1 MSLETNRIFAARRAL
16 IGPLLA
22 LAVVIGACDV
32 GMAESTTTTAAP
44 TTTTTTA
51 PTTTTTEP
59 PPPPFSY
66 RIGLAEA
73 PTTDNYWAYYDP
85 QSSLV
90 DQYILDPTKP
100 SLYTYDHP
108 GLDLAADIAVDA
120 SPARPVEDA
129 DEWTVTVTIDPEAR
143 WSDGVP
149 ITAEDVVFT
158 FDTVQEFGLRRGWAT
173 AYPAAGAETL
183 GLVTVEAPTPETVV
197 FRFNGRPGL
206 PFWPNGPGTAPIMPR
221 HFWQPI
227 VEEARESADPIT
239 ALLTASASSEPSGG
253 PFVIRSFGR
262 DRVEASPNPNYQRSG
277 EEVTSGGATY
287 QIGPFFDDL
296 VFQVYAGTS
305 AAAEALDA
313 REIDV
318 ILSPVGLDPTTTA
331 FLAANPDVETATNDT
346 NGFRYLAFNL
356 RNQPMAN
363 PAFRDALAL
372 MIDKEFLAQQVVAGQ
387 ASPRYA
393 TVPPSNPRWFD
404 PDAADGFAARY
415 LDFTTE
421 ERLTAAV
428 DTLEAAGFSWEQ
440 RPAWI
445 DNAVVAGTGLTF
457 EEAEVA
463 PIRILGPGP
472 SFDPIRSTY
481 TLWIDQW
488 ARQLGFATEVTL
500 TDFSSLVSRA
510 FTPTPAGTLDYDLY
524 VLGWRL
530 PNPAMPVYHESFWA
544 SKNDTLLNDGNN
556 NTGFSDP
563 EFDALVVEYNRAE
576 TEEDAFELLWRMEQ
590 IVFDAKPYVVLYD
603 APVTEAFRRDT
614 VVYPFSTSLSGLQFL
629 NGLPALVRSA
639 P

>member
-1 MSLETNRIFAARRAL
+1 VSLETNRIDGTRRSSFGL
-16 IGPLLA
+16 FLV
-22 LAVVIGACDV
+22 LAVVLGACNF
-32 GMAESTTTTAAP
+32 GTAE

-51 PTTTTTEP
+51 PTTTTTAAPTTTTTE

-66 RIGLAEA
+66 RVGLAEA

-108 GLDLAADIAVDA
+108 GLDLAADIASDTA
-120 SPARPVEDA
+120 PAQPVEDA
-129 DEWTVTVTIDPEAR
+129 GEWTVTVTLEPGTR
-143 WSDGVP
+143 WSDGVA

-158 FDTVQEFGLRRGWAT
+158 FDTVQEFELGRGWAT
-173 AYPAAGAETL
+173 AYPTAGNDSL
-183 GLVTVEAPTPETVV
+183 GLVAIEAPTPETVV

-221 HFWQPI
+221 HFWEPI
-227 VEEARESADPIT
+227 VEESRESDDPLT
-239 ALLTASASSEPSGG
+239 ALLTASAAGEPSGG

-262 DRVEASPNPNYQRSG
+262 DRVEATPNPNYQRSG
-277 EEVTSGGATY
+277 DRVTSAGAIY

-296 VFQVYAGTS
+296 TFQVYESAS
-305 AAAEALDA
+305 AAVEALDA
-313 REIDV
+313 GEIDV
-318 ILSPVGLDPTTTA
+318 ILSPVGLDTAAIA
-331 FLAANPDVETATNDT
+331 FLSANPDIETVTNDT

-363 PAFRDALAL
+363 PAFREAMAL

-404 PDAADGFAARY
+404 TETAAGFAARY
-415 LDFTTE
+415 VDFTTE
-421 ERLTAAV
+421 ERLVAAV
-428 DTLEAAGFSWEQ
+428 DTLEAAGFAWER
-440 RPAWI
+440 RPAYI

-457 EEAEVA
+457 EEGAVA
-463 PIRILGPGP
+463 PVRILGPGP
-472 SFDPIRSTY
+472 AFDPIRSTY
-481 TLWIDQW
+481 TLWIDEW
-488 ARQLGFATEVTL
+488 ARQLGFDTEVTL
-500 TDFSSLVSRA
+500 TDFSSLVSRV

-530 PNPAMPVYHESFWA
+530 PNPAMPIYHESFWA
-544 SKNDTLLNDGNN
+544 SRDDTLVSDGNN
-556 NTGFSDP
+556 NTGFSNA
-563 EFDALVVEYNRAE
+563 EFDSLVDAYNRAE
-576 TEEDAFELLWRMEQ
+576 TGEDAFELLWQMERV
-590 IVFDAKPYVVLYD
+590 IFDAKPYVVLYD

-614 VVYPFSTSLSGLQFL
+614 VVYPFTTSLSGLQFL
-629 NGLPALVRSA
+629 NGLPALVRPA